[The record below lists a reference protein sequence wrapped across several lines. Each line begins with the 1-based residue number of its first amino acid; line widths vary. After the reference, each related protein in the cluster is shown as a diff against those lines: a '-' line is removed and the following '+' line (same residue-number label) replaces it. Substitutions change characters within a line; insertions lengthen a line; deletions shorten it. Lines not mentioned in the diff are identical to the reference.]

1 MPIIAN
7 VLAILEEEVDASVK
21 NIDPNLDDL
30 ISRNMEVINEL
41 DVMIQSLSYIHSE
54 ISKVIA
60 YTSAIVVMFKMG
72 CLSL

>member
-1 MPIIAN
+1 